1 MAAWTYR
8 IALALAI
15 VAMVSIPAPAE
26 PARFVLIR
34 SAKNP
39 TTHMSSEMVK
49 AIYSGRTTT
58 WPSGDT
64 LVAVIGAEDSATMA
78 WLAETLFNVSA
89 KTLLIRIKQQV
100 FRGEMPRPIIA
111 DDDAATIAA
120 VQSKP
125 GVLGFVTTATA
136 LPRDVA
142 TIAIE

>member
-1 MAAWTYR
+1 MTSALHR

-15 VAMVSIPAPAE
+15 VAAASMPLPAD
-26 PARFVLIR
+26 PARYVLIR

-39 TTHMSSEMVK
+39 TSRTSSELVK

-58 WPSGDT
+58 WPNGDP
-64 LVAVIGAEDSATMA
+64 LVVVIGAEDSAAMV
-78 WLAETLFNVSA
+78 WLAGTMFEVSA

-120 VQSKP
+120 VQRGP
-125 GVLGFVTTATA
+125 GVIGFVTTAAA